1 MPTLAAR
8 HTREAVILKAFCRAC
23 LSRSLAAGLCP
34 AYFFEWKKDV
44 GSNSTILFES
54 DGSNLKIR
62 SLSSFFSALRGPFSP
77 GKKGGRGCS
86 NRAKTRAG
94 LQKAAGILWGETG
107 LAGRR
112 FWLKNGF

>member
-34 AYFFEWKKDV
+34 AYFFEWKKDM
-44 GSNSTILFES
+44 GSNSSILFES

-62 SLSSFFSALRGPFSP
+62 SLSSFFSAPRGPFFH

-86 NRAKTRAG
+86 NRAKNRVG
-94 LQKAAGILWGETG
+94 LQKAADISRAEMELDG
-107 LAGRR
+107 LH
-112 FWLKNGF
+112 F